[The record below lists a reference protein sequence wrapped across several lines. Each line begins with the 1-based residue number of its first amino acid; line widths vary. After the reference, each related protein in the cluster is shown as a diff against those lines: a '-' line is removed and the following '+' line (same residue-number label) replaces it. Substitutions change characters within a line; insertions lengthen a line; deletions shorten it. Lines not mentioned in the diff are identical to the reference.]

1 MTTANLYKK
10 HKSGKISRE
19 KFLYEVRRDDNLPWI
34 TNVTSY
40 TDAIKILKNKGIINE
55 IHTSAQEKAS
65 KGYTPDGTSLKLK
78 EVVIASEMTTQE
90 ASGHAE
96 RFAKYMS
103 DKEGKTFTVT
113 GGSVDGPSFDLD
125 LDGKKYEGG
134 SYIISIAGEI
144 LNVSLPEHPV
154 YANTKMLEGK
164 KDSVKEIISR
174 SDVNKMDSLVKN
186 TELKQLLDKA
196 EVIIQDLVDFGGF
209 AFQDCVDYLRYRISN
224 EFTGVYEDTLDENFP
239 GPGETIDAKDI
250 DYDLM
255 DYFART
261 NKKLLI
267 NTKTKKGIK
276 GSVGKMY
283 GDLVFNGD
291 DIRKK
296 DIVSVEILEF
306 FSNTVD
312 MAELE
317 FELKRI
323 KKENPGK
330 KVTYFFTK
338 DDPKG
343 YKIQIKATK
352 EEETKFH
359 KKLDTL
365 VHNTFG
371 KRKGEMEE
379 VVNYSPEGKDKIYSL
394 ISQALQ
400 QGKLTKDAQAV
411 FMKWMADPNSTEEA
425 IIKALESITGDGNLK
440 EGELT
445 EANVPSNIKAFAKRR
460 GATSLVNKIAGWAE
474 KAGRKIGGGV
484 AIGKNYNT
492 LVLDLGYQDGAIHIN
507 LNSEEVTLHGEPVT
521 DAKSFASVLALNN
534 TEPDDD
540 DVEKDFDADYEE
552 PREDFPMSE
561 VFLEQTLN
569 GMSNSDNT
577 IFSINDEK
585 LDDILHANHR
595 RELEYMNI
603 SGDVYYILPTKEF
616 DRFIDYAD
624 SSGYDVDY
632 ENSEDSVINIKE
644 ASGGSMAEDLSTAKE
659 KELSKL
665 FDKKPEDLKKKY
677 QDQQKNPNASIFS
690 VKKESTV
697 KEHHDDPN
705 FPKIKGVYALLDG
718 IALDW
723 GKGDLYFEVED
734 AIIGFYNEETKQ
746 FNPGGIA
753 AVKQILHDWDVLE
766 QYDHL
771 LGDISIDKSLNTEV
785 DLGVSFDKLKGSIK
799 AEDGVKTVTLKDFY
813 FIHDAGKYSADLKV
827 DFSYM
832 YEPSNDVDA
841 FGEFDQQIKS
851 VTIVK
856 LSIYNPITKKL
867 EPVNS
872 IGAMEH
878 LTDVIKSNNDI
889 MNRIENDVT
898 DTLDLNEAA
907 EPKVV
912 DFTELL
918 KGAELEMSKM
928 DCISD
933 ENYIKATKKAQKAL
947 EKNSDAYRNL
957 SIANWTEI
965 TKEDEKQELQSV
977 KKDNFVDTENKM
989 KKVPTIKESTV
1000 IVDLISYLK
1009 KKDLINEDSH
1019 YNYKVGSSVNTPDGE
1034 GVVTEISG
1042 GTLTIK
1048 MESGNK
1054 QDYQLNIID
1063 KANTRE
1069 GQMYFKDAKVDQDK
1083 YTLDKDGENKII
1095 RVAIKDGEVFSIGD
1109 DVTTKDGEAIK
1120 ITSFVEEQSKIKA
1133 VYNTGMFFSSIDIE
1147 GLLPTVAKPSRLGVD
1162 EMKDLIDKNK
1172 DKSAV
1177 LEKLKTYIKSK
1188 LNKEALT
1195 AKTGDGVHDAEV
1207 LKKISK
1213 IPNSQTKAELTTA
1226 FKAGKSIDI

>member
-154 YANTKMLEGK
+154 YANTKMLEAK
-164 KDSVKEIISR
+164 KDEKSNVKDNLGNKEAGTTKPKGITIMPDKGVTGSEKTIKEGLFNEEGGNIKIEKQSDGKYYWTFTSKSGKTNKSYDGFDTSSEAQKDFMYRSKYLKEDTEDELMDSILDILVKENI
-174 SDVNKMDSLVKN
+174 L
-186 TELKQLLDKA
+186 T
-196 EVIIQDLVDFGGF
+196 QD
-209 AFQDCVDYLRYRISN
+209 
-224 EFTGVYEDTLDENFP
+224 
-239 GPGETIDAKDI
+239 DI
-250 DYDLM
+250 D
-255 DYFART
+255 
-261 NKKLLI
+261 KLLNLGSMKEGLEI
-267 NTKTKKGIK
+267 SDLKKGDTVEYEGNKYKIGDFDTAGGANLVYLNTMDGKPAEDSK
-276 GSVGKMY
+276 GRYKKVHKSRVKKINEG
-283 GDLVFNGD
+283 LEEFNGEEGVVQHVNSIGND
-291 DIRKK
+291 RYEIADWYDSDSTVCSYENGRELNENDAITE
-296 DIVSVEILEF
+296 VSLP
-306 FSNTVD
+306 D
-312 MAELE
+312 
-317 FELKRI
+317 
-323 KKENPGK
+323 
-330 KVTYFFTK
+330 
-338 DDPKG
+338 
-343 YKIQIKATK
+343 
-352 EEETKFH
+352 
-359 KKLDTL
+359 
-365 VHNTFG
+365 
-371 KRKGEMEE
+371 
-379 VVNYSPEGKDKIYSL
+379 
-394 ISQALQ
+394 
-400 QGKLTKDAQAV
+400 
-411 FMKWMADPNSTEEA
+411 
-425 IIKALESITGDGNLK
+425 
-440 EGELT
+440 
-445 EANVPSNIKAFAKRR
+445 NIKAFAKRR

-484 AIGKNYNT
+484 AIGKNYDT

-521 DAKSFASVLALNN
+521 DAKSFASVL
-534 TEPDDD
+534 
-540 DVEKDFDADYEE
+540 
-552 PREDFPMSE
+552 
-561 VFLEQTLN
+561 N
-569 GMSNSDNT
+569 GMSNSDNI